1 MKENKVVFWT
11 NIVFLTLIVVATIIF
26 MTGVLSPYII
36 KTLDSVLFVLC
47 GVVNLIFLYKYKKEE
62 SIYKAFILLAGLSFA
77 CVGDIVLISNF
88 VLGAI
93 FFGVGHIFFVIFF
106 YSLNGFN
113 YKDILISLG
122 IFIVCLLLIFLLP
135 VFDFG
140 NFLLVVIFY
149 ALIISF
155 MLGKA
160 ASNYINTKLPC
171 NLILFIGAG
180 LFFFSDFMLVFDR
193 FTNLGEVFGLL
204 CLATY
209 YLAEFLLAM
218 SIYNVSYDNTRAAKM
233 PTKE

>member
-1 MKENKVVFWT
+1 MKENKIVFWT
-11 NIVFLTLIVVATIIF
+11 NIIFLLLIVVATIIF

-36 KTLDSVLFVLC
+36 KTIDSVLFVLC
-47 GVVNLIFLYKYKKEE
+47 GAVNLIFLYKFKNEG
-62 SIYKAFILLAGLSFA
+62 SIYKGIILLVGLVFA
-77 CVGDIVLISNF
+77 CIGDIVLISNF

-93 FFGVGHIFFVIFF
+93 FFAIGHIFFVIYF
-106 YSLNGFN
+106 YSLQGFN

-140 NFLLVVIFY
+140 DFLLVVIFY

-160 ASNYINTKLPC
+160 TSNYINNKTSY
-171 NLILFIGAG
+171 NLILFIGAA

-193 FTNLGEVFGLL
+193 FTNLGDVFGLL

-218 SIYNVSYDNTRAAKM
+218 SIYNVSYVKLKTDEEVSNS
-233 PTKE
+233 